1 MMHSDR
7 ELGWAN
13 FWNFEQYGFHETF
26 MRALSEQLLE
36 EAQQMVGG
44 KDLPQ
49 FGFRLYYGLAPIDW
63 ESRGQSGSTTVS
75 LLVPPSFMLPIRVG
89 WTTTELLP
97 EDWYRRALAPGAAT
111 FSWADHFPL
120 DQVRSQLRPQ
130 RTITSKQTQHPFP
143 IEIYPTS
150 LPDISLGLT
159 FDQALT
165 TVECQTA
172 DIAIA
177 AFQETWNQKKGVRLI
192 NHLGKLIPQ
201 DAAQYLIVADLGKHR
216 NFRPVYLLLGALER
230 VLPDRRIVGA
240 SIE

>member
-165 TVECQTA
+165 TVECQTLPGGA
-172 DIAIA
+172 RTHPPL
-177 AFQETWNQKKGVRLI
+177 AFR
-192 NHLGKLIPQ
+192 
-201 DAAQYLIVADLGKHR
+201 
-216 NFRPVYLLLGALER
+216 LLGVSWQPPLKGGLHENNKKCVR
-230 VLPDRRIVGA
+230 
-240 SIE
+240 SFCSSFYS